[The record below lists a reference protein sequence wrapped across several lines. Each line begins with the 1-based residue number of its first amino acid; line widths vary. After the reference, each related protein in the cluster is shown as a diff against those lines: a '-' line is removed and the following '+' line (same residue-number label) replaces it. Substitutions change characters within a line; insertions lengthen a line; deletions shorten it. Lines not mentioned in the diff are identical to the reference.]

1 MLKRIITGI
10 GIVIVTVG
18 FFLCKYFLTSEV
30 LVGVFLKPITVGDLM
45 FDFFILVMAVIS
57 TYEYERAFSGRLLK
71 KQKAIIFIYPL
82 PFTLHTALKGWAG
95 RSAR

>member
-1 MLKRIITGI
+1 MLKRTITGI

-45 FDFFILVMAVIS
+45 FDLDRKSVV
-57 TYEYERAFSGRLLK
+57 
-71 KQKAIIFIYPL
+71 
-82 PFTLHTALKGWAG
+82 
-95 RSAR
+95 